1 MTELCHNNSFGVLIL
16 LYAFLQDKFH
26 GEKIQIR
33 SWKVPRGEV
42 QLDEVEGSNASG
54 EVLKEN
60 IRCTRIAVKRR
71 YSEMSSEGVELFKQE
86 IVIMAQLQ
94 HQNVVKFIA
103 TVVDDKHEIY
113 ASFIFSSKTDTFR

>member
-1 MTELCHNNSFGVLIL
+1 MLIL

-33 SWKVPRGEV
+33 SWKVPRGEG
-42 QLDEVEGSNASG
+42 QLDEVEGSDASG
-54 EVLKEN
+54 E
-60 IRCTRIAVKRR
+60 
-71 YSEMSSEGVELFKQE
+71 MSPEGVELFKQE
-86 IVIMAQLQ
+86 IVIMSQLQ

-113 ASFIFSSKTDTFR
+113 ISFIFSSKTDTFR